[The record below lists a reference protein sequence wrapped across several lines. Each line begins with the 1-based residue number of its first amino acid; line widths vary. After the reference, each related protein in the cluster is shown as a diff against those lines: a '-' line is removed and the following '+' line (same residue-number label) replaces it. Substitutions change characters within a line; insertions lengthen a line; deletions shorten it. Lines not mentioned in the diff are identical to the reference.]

1 MESCIQSIDNQIRGG
16 VELLCLDDCSTD
28 GSYELLQELAKN
40 YPTLKVSRNKKNSGV
55 SFTRNQL
62 IKSAKGKYIW
72 FVDPDDLL
80 YPGVAPLAL
89 REIEQRG
96 ADVLLGNYVRIQEN
110 GNITF
115 TSLEHLHVSYVSQI
129 DLPAD
134 NNGEQMNAIWAGI
147 FKRDFLLEHQLFFN
161 EKMIAQEDTL
171 FYFEF
176 GLRTTNIYKF
186 QEPCYIYR
194 QRPTSVMH
202 TRDALRA
209 ERYYDSILELY
220 RVYMRHFELNDY
232 KDKDVLLEKLNHIKQ
247 SLVLTLA
254 SMKNSTKVYNQLK
267 QLKKDGMYPYKLTTK
282 YIPPL
287 LPWYQKLLYYL
298 LPIELDFWG
307 LHMLYKIRYKIHH
320 K

>member
-1 MESCIQSIDNQIRGG
+1 M
-16 VELLCLDDCSTD
+16 
-28 GSYELLQELAKN
+28 
-40 YPTLKVSRNKKNSGV
+40 
-55 SFTRNQL
+55 
-62 IKSAKGKYIW
+62 
-72 FVDPDDLL
+72 
-80 YPGVAPLAL
+80 
-89 REIEQRG
+89 
-96 ADVLLGNYVRIQEN
+96 
-110 GNITF
+110 
-115 TSLEHLHVSYVSQI
+115 
-129 DLPAD
+129 
-134 NNGEQMNAIWAGI
+134 
-147 FKRDFLLEHQLFFN
+147 FFN